1 MKKAIDRGLG
11 SVLVFLMTLMVAT
24 VLWQIFS
31 RYVIESPST
40 FTDELSRY
48 MLIWIGLLG
57 AAYASGQRQHL
68 SINILPP
75 RLNEKNRIRLRIAQN
90 ITIMVF
96 VALVLIIGGSR
107 LVYITYYLD
116 QHSPA
121 LNLSVAVV
129 YLIIPISGILIIT
142 YLVLELLNPESLKNE
157 Q

>member
-1 MKKAIDRGLG
+1 MKKAIDKALG
-11 SVLVFLMTLMVAT
+11 SVLVFLMAVLVVA
-24 VLWQIFS
+24 VLWQVFS
-31 RYVIESPST
+31 RYVIQSPST

-75 RLNEKNRIRLRIAQN
+75 MLTEKNRIRLRIAQN

-96 VALVLIIGGSR
+96 VALALIIGGSR
-107 LVYITYYLD
+107 LVFITYYLD

-121 LNLSVAVV
+121 LNLSLAAV
-129 YLIIPISGILIIT
+129 YIIIPISGILIIT
-142 YLVLELLNPESLKNE
+142 YLILELLNPESLQNE
-157 Q
+157 

>member
-1 MKKAIDRGLG
+1 MKKVIDKALG
-11 SVLVFLMTLMVAT
+11 SVLVFLMAVMVVA

-31 RYVIESPST
+31 RYVIQSPST

-48 MLIWIGLLG
+48 MLVWIGLLG

-90 ITIMVF
+90 IIIMVF
-96 VALVLIIGGSR
+96 VALALIIGGSR
-107 LVYITYYLD
+107 LVFITYYLD

-121 LNLSVAVV
+121 LNLSLAAV
-129 YLIIPISGILIIT
+129 YIIMPISGILIIT
-142 YLVLELLNPESLKNE
+142 YLILELLNPESLKND
-157 Q
+157 

>member
-1 MKKAIDRGLG
+1 MKKVIDKALG
-11 SVLVFLMTLMVAT
+11 SVLVFLMAVMVVA

-31 RYVIESPST
+31 RYVIQSPST

-48 MLIWIGLLG
+48 MLVWIGLLG

-90 ITIMVF
+90 IIIMVF
-96 VALVLIIGGSR
+96 VALALIIGGSR
-107 LVYITYYLD
+107 LVFITYYLD

-121 LNLSVAVV
+121 LNLSLAAV
-129 YLIIPISGILIIT
+129 YIIIPISGILIIT
-142 YLVLELLNPESLKNE
+142 YLILELLNPESLKND
-157 Q
+157 

>member
-1 MKKAIDRGLG
+1 MKKAIDKALG
-11 SVLVFLMTLMVAT
+11 SVLVFLMAVLVVA

-31 RYVIESPST
+31 RYVIQSPST

-75 RLNEKNRIRLRIAQN
+75 KLNEKNRIRLRIIQN

-96 VALVLIIGGSR
+96 VALALIIGGSR
-107 LVYITYYLD
+107 LVFITYYLD

-121 LNLSVAVV
+121 LNLSLAAV
-129 YLIIPISGILIIT
+129 YIIIPISGILIIT
-142 YLVLELLNPESLKNE
+142 YLVLELLSPESLKNE
-157 Q
+157 